1 MKQVVAIIK
10 PFKLDDVRESL
21 SEIGVQGLTVSEVKG
36 FGRQKGHTELYRGA
50 EYVVDFLPKLKLEI
64 AVDDGIVEQV
74 VEAITKGANTGKIG
88 DGKIFVYPLEQV
100 IRIRTGE
107 TGSDAREASGAVIM
121 ENEIFQLQYAMDTF
135 YFLICGALVMWMAAG
150 FSMLEAGL
158 VRAKNTTEILTKNV
172 MLFSIACIS
181 YLVVGYD
188 IMYGGGVFLSGIAGG
203 DTLVADALTASQ
215 EAGFEGGSVYSAA
228 SDFFFQVVFVAT
240 AMSIVSGAV
249 AERMKL
255 WAFAA
260 FAVVLTAFIYP
271 MEGAWT
277 WGGADV
283 FGMYNLGDLG
293 FSDFA
298 GSGIVHMA
306 GAAAALAGVILL
318 GARKGKYGP
327 NGEVRPIPGANMPL
341 ATLGTFIL
349 WMGWFGFNGGSVLKL
364 GDMASANAV
373 AMVFLNTNTAA
384 AGGALAALLV
394 AKLAFGKA
402 DLTMIL
408 NGALA
413 GLVAITAGPD
423 TPTPL
428 MATIIGAIGGVIV
441 VFSIVFFDK
450 IKIDDPVGAI
460 SVHGVVGLWGLL
472 AVPLTNDGAS
482 FSGQIIGAAT
492 IFIWVFVTSF
502 IVWSILKM
510 VMGIRVSDE
519 EEYEGVDIVECG
531 VEAYPEFT
539 SSGK

>member
-1 MKQVVAIIK
+1 
-10 PFKLDDVRESL
+10 
-21 SEIGVQGLTVSEVKG
+21 
-36 FGRQKGHTELYRGA
+36 
-50 EYVVDFLPKLKLEI
+50 
-64 AVDDGIVEQV
+64 
-74 VEAITKGANTGKIG
+74 
-88 DGKIFVYPLEQV
+88 
-100 IRIRTGE
+100 
-107 TGSDAREASGAVIM
+107 M
-121 ENEIFQLQYAMDTF
+121 ENQIFQLQYAMDTF
-135 YFLICGALVMWMAAG
+135 YFLVCGALVMWMAAG

-172 MLFSIACIS
+172 MLFSIASIS
-181 YLVVGYD
+181 YLVIGYD
-188 IMYGGGVFLSGIAGG
+188 IMYGGGLFLSGIDGG
-203 DTLVADALTASQ
+203 ETLVADALAASA
-215 EAGFEGGSVYSAA
+215 EEGFEGGSVYAGA

-260 FAVVLTAFIYP
+260 FAVVMTAFIYP

-283 FGMYNLGDLG
+283 FGMYNLGEIG
-293 FSDFA
+293 FLDFA

-327 NGEVRPIPGANMPL
+327 NGEVRPIPGANLPL

-384 AGGALAALLV
+384 AGGAIAALIV
-394 AKLAFGKA
+394 AKLLFGKA

-428 MATIIGAIGGVIV
+428 MATIIGAVGGLIV
-441 VFSIVFFDK
+441 VFSIVFMDK
-450 IKIDDPVGAI
+450 MKIDDPVGAI

-472 AVPLTNDGAS
+472 AVPLTNSDAS
-482 FSGQIIGAAT
+482 FSAQIIGAAT
-492 IFIWVFVTSF
+492 IFVWVFVTSF

-510 VMGIRVSDE
+510 VMGIRVTE
-519 EEYEGVDIVECG
+519 EEEAEGVDLVECG
-531 VEAYPEFT
+531 MEAYPEF
-539 SSGK
+539 SSNTK